1 MRKIGIIGGGPSGIF
16 SAINVKNE
24 NNEVY
29 LFDKNDKIGEKLRI
43 TGNGRCNI
51 TNSAYYDQFLDKILR
66 NKNFMYSS
74 FSKFDNYSMID
85 FLKSQHIDIK
95 IEENGK
101 VFPKSDDS
109 REIIDMFD
117 RLIEKR
123 NIKFIGKSQII
134 KVDKLDNGKFIIKS
148 DKDSYIFDDLIIAT
162 GGLTYPKT
170 GSTGDGYKFAKNFG
184 HQIIEP
190 KASLSPLYIREKFP
204 IKALNI
210 SDVAIHA
217 KGEDDSYFEYGDIL
231 ISNSFITGPAAI
243 SFKARIC
250 RDKLTK
256 VWIDF
261 LADYSKESLD
271 KVIVDLI
278 NESPK
283 KNLTNSLKSLI
294 NESLL
299 EIILDRAKINKDI
312 KSYELNKAM
321 RHDIITMIKEFK
333 LNLDT
338 RENFNNAVITS
349 GGIDVKEINPQSMES
364 KLVKS
369 LYFVGEVLDIDALT
383 GGYNL
388 QVAFSTAYAASL
400 AIKEKIWHIF

>member
-16 SAINVKNE
+16 AAINVKNE

-51 TNSAYYDQFLDKILR
+51 TNTAYYDQFLDKILR

-109 REIIDMFD
+109 REIIAMFD

-134 KVDKLDNGKFIIKS
+134 KVDKVEDGQFIIKS

-190 KASLSPLYIREKFP
+190 KASLSPLYIKEKFP

-210 SDVAIHA
+210 SNVAIHA

-231 ISNSFITGPAAI
+231 ISNSLITGPAAI
-243 SFKARIC
+243 SFKARVC

-271 KVIVDLI
+271 KVIIDLI
-278 NESPK
+278 NEGPK

-299 EIILDRAKINKDI
+299 EIIFDRAKINKDI
-312 KSYELNKAM
+312 KSYQLNKAM
-321 RHDIITMIKEFK
+321 RHDIITIIKEFK

-364 KLVKS
+364 KLVKN

-388 QVAFSTAYAASL
+388 QIAFSTAYAASL
-400 AIKEKIWHIF
+400 AIKEKI

>member
-24 NNEVY
+24 NDEVY

-51 TNSAYYDQFLDKILR
+51 TNTAYYDQFLDKILR
-66 NKNFMYSS
+66 NKSFMYSS

-184 HQIIEP
+184 HQIVEP

-210 SDVAIHA
+210 SNVAIHA
-217 KGEDDSYFEYGDIL
+217 KGEDKSYLEYGDIL

-243 SFKARIC
+243 SFKARVC

-299 EIILDRAKINKDI
+299 EIILERSKINKDI

-364 KLVKS
+364 KLVKN

-388 QVAFSTAYAASL
+388 QVAFSTAYAAGL
-400 AIKEKIWHIF
+400 AIKEKI

>member
-16 SAINVKNE
+16 AAINVKNE

-51 TNSAYYDQFLDKILR
+51 TNTAYYDQFLDKILR

-74 FSKFDNYSMID
+74 FSRFDNYAMID

-95 IEENGK
+95 IEEKGK

-184 HQIIEP
+184 HQIIKP
-190 KASLSPLYIREKFP
+190 KASLSPLYIKEKFP

-210 SDVAIHA
+210 SNVAIHA
-217 KGEDDSYFEYGDIL
+217 KGENDSYLEYGDIL

-243 SFKARIC
+243 SFKARVC

-283 KNLTNSLKSLI
+283 KNLTNTLKSLI
-294 NESLL
+294 NENLL

-312 KSYELNKAM
+312 KSYQLNKAM

-364 KLVKS
+364 KLVKN

-388 QVAFSTAYAASL
+388 QIAFSTAYAASL
-400 AIKEKIWHIF
+400 AIKEKI

>member
-16 SAINVKNE
+16 AAINVKNE

-51 TNSAYYDQFLDKILR
+51 TNTAYYDQFLDKILR

-117 RLIEKR
+117 RLIKKK

-134 KVDKLDNGKFIIKS
+134 KVDKLENGHFIIKS
-148 DKDSYIFDDLIIAT
+148 DKDKYIFDDLIIAT

-170 GSTGDGYKFAKNFG
+170 GSTGDGYKFAKIFG
-184 HQIIEP
+184 HKLIEP
-190 KASLSPLYIREKFP
+190 KASLSPLYIKDKLP

-210 SDVAIHA
+210 SNVAIHA
-217 KGEDDSYFEYGDIL
+217 KGENKSYFEYGDIL
-231 ISNSFITGPAAI
+231 ISNSLITGPAAM

-299 EIILDRAKINKDI
+299 EIILEKSKINKDI

-364 KLVKS
+364 KLVKN

-388 QVAFSTAYAASL
+388 QIAFSTAYAASL
-400 AIKEKIWHIF
+400 AIKEKIWHI

>member
-16 SAINVKNE
+16 AAINVKNE

-51 TNSAYYDQFLDKILR
+51 TNTAYYDQFLDKILR

-95 IEENGK
+95 IEEKGK

-190 KASLSPLYIREKFP
+190 KASLSPLYIKEKFP

-210 SDVAIHA
+210 SNVAIHA
-217 KGEDDSYFEYGDIL
+217 KGENDSYLEYGDIL

-243 SFKARIC
+243 SFKARVC

-299 EIILDRAKINKDI
+299 EIILERSKINKDI

-364 KLVKS
+364 KLVKN

-388 QVAFSTAYAASL
+388 QIAFSTAYAASL
-400 AIKEKIWHIF
+400 AIKEKIWHIL

>member
-16 SAINVKNE
+16 AAINVKNE

-51 TNSAYYDQFLDKILR
+51 TNTAYYDQFLDKILR

-184 HQIIEP
+184 HQIVEP
-190 KASLSPLYIREKFP
+190 KASLSPLYIKDKLP

-210 SDVAIHA
+210 SNVAIHA
-217 KGEDDSYFEYGDIL
+217 KGENKSYFEYGDIL
-231 ISNSFITGPAAI
+231 ISNSLITGPAAMR
-243 SFKARIC
+243 FKARIC

-283 KNLTNSLKSLI
+283 KNLTNSLKNLI

-299 EIILDRAKINKDI
+299 EIILERSNINKDI

-364 KLVKS
+364 KLVKN

-388 QVAFSTAYAASL
+388 QIAFSTAYAASL
-400 AIKEKIWHIF
+400 AIKEKI

>member
-400 AIKEKIWHIF
+400 AIKEKI

>member
-16 SAINVKNE
+16 AAINVKNE

-51 TNSAYYDQFLDKILR
+51 TNTAYYDQFLDKILR

-184 HQIIEP
+184 HQIVEP
-190 KASLSPLYIREKFP
+190 KASLSPLYIKDKLP

-210 SDVAIHA
+210 SNVAIHA
-217 KGEDDSYFEYGDIL
+217 KGENKSYFEYGDIL
-231 ISNSFITGPAAI
+231 ISNSLITGPAAMR
-243 SFKARIC
+243 FKARIC

-283 KNLTNSLKSLI
+283 KNLTNSLKNLI

-299 EIILDRAKINKDI
+299 EIILERSNINKDI

-364 KLVKS
+364 KLVKN

-388 QVAFSTAYAASL
+388 QIAFSTAYAASL
-400 AIKEKIWHIF
+400 AIKEKIWHI